1 MPSSESRRIHQQKA
15 ALNHDDEEEEGD
27 SKDVFRLTLGG
38 ESGGGGA
45 KRGTKRGHEEV
56 EVEEYDHEVYDDR
69 MFYAMLLK
77 VRGRER

>member
-15 ALNHDDEEEEGD
+15 ALDNDDEEGD
-27 SKDVFRLTLGG
+27 KDVFRSTLGG
-38 ESGGGGA
+38 ESSGA
-45 KRGTKRGHEEV
+45 KWGTKRGHE

-77 VRGRER
+77 VRGRERER